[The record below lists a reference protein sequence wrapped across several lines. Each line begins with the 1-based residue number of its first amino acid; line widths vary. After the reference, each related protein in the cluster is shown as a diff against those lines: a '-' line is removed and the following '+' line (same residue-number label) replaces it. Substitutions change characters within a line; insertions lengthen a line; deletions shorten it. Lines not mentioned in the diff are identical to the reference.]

1 MPWLQTT
8 IEIINGAADPLTS
21 RCSQGTTSSIPA
33 PPGGLHAFT
42 GCLAVVH
49 RECRPHLGFVHE
61 AKAKGALPSPP
72 AHAWVDE
79 SALVSLTY
87 SRSCPHTALLLY
99 LKITFKSPSLGF
111 LTVSL
116 KKNGT
121 QEILTWSKDGTQ
133 WPKCFISD
141 LVLSRICQLLISL
154 EKINCWE
161 IVPLC
166 QS

>member
-49 RECRPHLGFVHE
+49 RECRPRLGFVHE

-111 LTVSL
+111 FNRFPKKKWDSGNSYMEQGWHPVAKMLHLRSGSL
-116 KKNGT
+116 K
-121 QEILTWSKDGTQ
+121 
-133 WPKCFISD
+133 D
-141 LVLSRICQLLISL
+141 LPTASLLGDNKL
-154 EKINCWE
+154 RGDR
-161 IVPLC
+161 PLMP
-166 QS
+166 